1 MAKELMKGNEALAEA
16 AIRAGCRFYSGY
28 PITPQ
33 TEILEYLSWRMDE
46 VGGTFVQT
54 ESELAGINMLLGAA
68 AAGARALTSSAGP
81 GFSLN
86 QEGISYLVA
95 ADLPAVIIDVMRIG
109 TGLGDIAQGQGDYWQ
124 LTRGGGHGDYHT
136 IVLAPASVQENCD
149 MMETAFELAE
159 KYRHPVLIAS
169 DAAIGQMAEG
179 VNLPELKDHDINT
192 YDWAVRGCKHGAAP
206 RKIQN
211 TYYTRPDYVEYL
223 RDKYAA
229 MDSEQR
235 WENYKADDADVV
247 LVAYGISSRVAKEA
261 VNEARAQ
268 GFKLGLIRPI
278 TLWPFPDRAFAECKN
293 AKAFMTVEINIL
305 GQMVDDVRLA
315 IRDSRPVDFY
325 GTFFGL
331 PESDVIVEKARAM
344 LEKEGK

>member
-179 VNLPELKDHDINT
+179 VNLPELKDHDIST
-192 YDWAVRGCKHGAAP
+192 YDWAVRGCKHGDAP